1 MSRPKE
7 PIQQSIPDGLTPP
20 NHPQQ
25 ELSAIDPAEIM
36 QKITNKPSLIW
47 ELGTDCLPESD
58 LKLLDDSNLVS
69 FTKPEA
75 SILNVDVWR
84 DIIGQNNPFSATLS
98 AIMDQAKVNGYQY
111 VMFDC
116 DLETSVELT

>member
-1 MSRPKE
+1 
-7 PIQQSIPDGLTPP
+7 
-20 NHPQQ
+20 
-25 ELSAIDPAEIM
+25 M

-58 LKLLDDSNLVS
+58 LKLLDNPENVS

-75 SILNVDVWR
+75 SIINVYIFTYLVK
-84 DIIGQNNPFSATLS
+84 NNSNPYSDTLT
-98 AIMDQAKVNGYQY
+98 AIMKQAEELKYDY

-116 DLETSVELT
+116 DLETDVE